1 MCPTFLIRIVSPHNI
16 VKIKW
21 DSILVASLQKYLVH
35 VGPLNIDGDNDDD
48 GEWWNDLAI
57 VTSGF

>member
-1 MCPTFLIRIVSPHNI
+1 MCPTFHIRIVSPHNI

-35 VGPLNIDGDNDDD
+35 VGPLNIDGNNDDMVSD
-48 GEWWNDLAI
+48 EMI
-57 VTSGF
+57 

>member
-1 MCPTFLIRIVSPHNI
+1 MCPTFHIRIVSPHNI

-21 DSILVASLQKYLVH
+21 DSILVASLQKYLVQ
-35 VGPLNIDGDNDDD
+35 VGPLNIDGNNNDD